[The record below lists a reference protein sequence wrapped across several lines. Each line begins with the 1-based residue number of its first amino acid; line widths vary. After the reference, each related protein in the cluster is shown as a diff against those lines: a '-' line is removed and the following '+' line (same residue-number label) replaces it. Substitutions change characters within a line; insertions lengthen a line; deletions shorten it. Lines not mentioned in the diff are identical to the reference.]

1 MNREPP
7 NKSLGFFDIYKEA
20 YKITISWKKL
30 FSQITLALILP
41 LTILYLSD
49 IHISDFIIS
58 KAYPNNVQAKWIV
71 YGITS
76 FVYLI
81 LILLLFFFSTSVIA
95 LCVSCFYTS
104 KETTLKKV
112 VCVFPKVWGRLLV
125 MFLLLFLILGI
136 CAVAYLAL
144 IYWIAANFNGPEGEG
159 RDKVLAFVICL
170 SVPFFFGLVYITSV
184 WNIAMVIS
192 VLEKSY
198 GTKAMVK
205 SMKLI
210 KGKIWIIFAGITF
223 TYSLLVVAGDI
234 LDLVGEVFVGIVC
247 YLLATVLIHFSLVIQ
262 TVVHFVCKAYHNE
275 DISNVAAH
283 LDVAYVNLIVLAT
296 ILPLTILYL
305 SDIQIS
311 KFILGNTFQDNKK
324 NKWIAFGITRFVYSI
339 LTLIFYLFSTSSV
352 VYSVFC
358 FYTSKDPNLKRVVGI
373 FPKVWGRLLVTFLL
387 LFFILAICTTVYLG
401 LILLFVA
408 SFHGRKVLAFIICL
422 TIPYFVVFSYMT
434 AVWNIAMVISV
445 LEKDYGRKAL
455 VKSMRLIKGKIWV
468 SSFIFIAV
476 EIIFMG
482 MSIGFYSMVL
492 GRKKMNLVAYFLNLY
507 LVIQAVVYF
516 VCKSYHNE
524 DILNLAVHL
533 EVSHDANFVRG
544 NEE

>member
-1 MNREPP
+1 MNREPA
-7 NKSLGFFDIYKEA
+7 NKSLGFFGIYKEA
-20 YKITISWKKL
+20 YRITISWKKL

-58 KAYPNNVQAKWIV
+58 KAYPNNVRAKWIA

-81 LILLLFFFSTSVIA
+81 LILLLFFFSTSVVACCI
-95 LCVSCFYTS
+95 SCFYTS
-104 KETTLKKV
+104 KETTFKKV
-112 VCVFPKVWGRLLV
+112 VRVFPKVWGRLLV

-144 IYWIAANFNGPEGEG
+144 IYWFAASFNGPEGEG
-159 RDKVLAFVICL
+159 RYKVLAFVISL
-170 SVPFFFGLVYITSV
+170 SVPFFIGLVYVTSV

-210 KGKIWIIFAGITF
+210 RGKIWIIFAGITF

-262 TVVHFVCKAYHNE
+262 TVVYFVCKSYHNE
-275 DISNVAAH
+275 EISNVAAH
-283 LDVAYVNLIVLAT
+283 LEVAYIVLAT

-311 KFILGNTFQDNKK
+311 DFILSHTFQNNKK
-324 NKWIAFGITRFVYSI
+324 TKWIVFGITRFVYSI
-339 LTLIFYLFSTSSV
+339 LILIFYLFSTSSV
-352 VYSVFC
+352 VYSVSC

-373 FPKVWGRLLVTFLL
+373 FPKIWGRLLVTFLL

-401 LILLFVA
+401 LILLFVS

-422 TIPYFVVFSYMT
+422 TIPYFVVFLYMT
-434 AVWNIAMVISV
+434 TVWNIAMVISV

-455 VKSMRLIKGKIWV
+455 VKSMRLIKGRIWV

-476 EIIFMG
+476 EIIFTG
-482 MSIGFYSMVL
+482 MSVGFYSMVL
-492 GRKKMNLVAYFLNLY
+492 GRKKLNLV
-507 LVIQAVVYF
+507 
-516 VCKSYHNE
+516 
-524 DILNLAVHL
+524 
-533 EVSHDANFVRG
+533 
-544 NEE
+544 